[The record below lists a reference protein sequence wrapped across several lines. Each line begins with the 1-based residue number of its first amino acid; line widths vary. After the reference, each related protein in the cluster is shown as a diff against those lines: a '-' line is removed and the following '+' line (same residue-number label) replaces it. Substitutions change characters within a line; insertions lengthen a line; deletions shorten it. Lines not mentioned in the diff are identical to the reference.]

1 MLLSLTACL
10 VIVQNSSFQTW
21 AAHEVASR
29 LSTELGAPVRIDR
42 LKIKFFDRAEV
53 EGFYVEDL
61 HGDTL
66 LYVNKLFANFD
77 DVYLGLSHF
86 DFDKVIIQD
95 AQFNVRQF
103 KGEEDL
109 NIQFIL
115 DKINPPRDPNDT
127 VRSAPPELF
136 FWDVDLENVDFTYE
150 YRDGIPDTSYGLNED
165 FLRIRNIHAHMER
178 FLVIDDSLSGDIRK
192 MSFSEANGF
201 EVKNMSSEFIVAYTT
216 MDFANLKIESASS
229 SLSGKFHF
237 DYNNYGELSD
247 FIEEVQMRGSIRSS
261 SIDLNELAYF
271 SSELKGL
278 KKKVS
283 IVGDVKGRVDNL
295 IGRNVEILLP
305 SESKFLGNFVIQGLP
320 DTDKMTFQ
328 IEAKE
333 ISTTSQDLNTF
344 PLYPFYEG
352 DTLSVPKEVDAL
364 GEIKYTGRLSGMLD
378 DLHIDGVLLSDVGDV
393 DSQLRLWYD
402 ISAKEYSYEGHFSTP
417 NLMLDK
423 LVKSS
428 PQPGMISMEAKIK
441 GSGFNT
447 ETLSALLEGS
457 ISEFTLDDYTYKNIQ
472 VDGNISNK
480 TYDGR
485 LTINDENIRLTFAG
499 LLDLSHEKA
508 IADFYA
514 SVKHLDL
521 EALGYLKRDSSL
533 VFSTE
538 MTSRF
543 TGNNIDELDGQIELV
558 ETTVRYGKGKYLI
571 DDILLESHTVGAGRE
586 LSLLSD
592 IADVS
597 VTGNYSIVNLPDA
610 ISGVLNSFLPNFTR
624 IKAYENEITKNQR
637 FDYKVDIKDLD
648 LISAVFFPEV
658 KVNGLSYV
666 NGSFNSS
673 QNLIKMDALS
683 PLVEIS
689 GIGFEDF
696 KAGAYTIGSELKFF
710 ANASRMNLDD
720 SIHVNYVSI
729 DSKTIT
735 DRIDFSIDWA
745 SKNSIDSADA
755 KLNAKATFSDSKIEV
770 NILPSLI
777 LIQDTLWKVNE
788 ENAIVIDTGLVIF
801 DNLSFVHLNE
811 FVRFDGKISSSI
823 DDELDIILDNFQL
836 RNINPFIE
844 ENGVVL
850 QGSTKGII
858 SVSDLLS
865 KPFFKSDLQVK
876 QIYINS
882 DLIGDGKILSKWDRE
897 TERII
902 LDVQLLANGIPK
914 LAMNGYYIPSK
925 KVNNIN
931 IAASMNNIRL
941 DLFKPYVSDLF
952 SDLSGLMDGNVNL
965 TGSLFK
971 PVAEGSISLKRASV
985 TVDILNTRYFLA
997 HEFKI
1002 TKNLI
1007 SAKDVVIT
1015 DENAHIGK
1023 LNLSVKHNFFD
1034 DFMFDIDLQ
1043 ANNLMALNTNESQSD
1058 LFYGKAYATGNFS
1071 AKGPIDNIVMNISAK
1086 TEKGTVFYL
1095 PLTGTGDV
1103 SQQDFIT
1110 FVSSENETFT
1120 TAIPTKKP
1128 ESKGYELN
1136 FNLEVTRDAEALLL
1150 FDPKV
1155 GDMIKGNGSGNLR
1168 LEVTEAGEFNIYGDY
1183 IIDSGDYLFTLQNVI
1198 NKKFVVQKGGVISF
1212 KGDPY
1217 DADIQ
1222 LSAIYRVRTSLYN
1235 LVKNIDSSAAVK
1247 RAIDVDAIMNLSD
1260 KLMKPTISFNLVLP
1274 NADEN
1279 ARNLLA
1285 SQITSEDELNKQIF
1299 ALVMFRNFWPNQ
1311 GGAGDA
1317 SGLNGVGSNAS
1328 ELLSSQLSNMLSQL
1342 SDDVNIGV
1350 NYSQGNADTR
1360 DQVSVNL
1367 STQIF
1372 NDRVS
1377 IDGNVGTAGT
1387 ATSTENTSNMVGEF
1401 NIEVKLTE
1409 DGAVRIKVF
1418 NRSNQYLLVTNDVPY
1433 TQGVGLFYRKE
1444 AETIGGLFK
1453 KQN

>member
-1 MLLSLTACL
+1 VLLSLAACL
-10 VIVQNSSFQTW
+10 VIAQNSSFQTW
-21 AAHEVASR
+21 AAHEVAKR
-29 LSTELGAPVRIDR
+29 LSAELGAPVRIDK

-53 EGFYVEDL
+53 QGFYVEDL
-61 HGDTL
+61 HQDTL
-66 LYVNKLFANFD
+66 LYISKLFANFD
-77 DVYLGLSHF
+77 DVYLGFSHF

-115 DKINPPRDPNDT
+115 DKINPPRDPDDT
-127 VRSAPPELF
+127 IRSAPPELF
-136 FWDVDLENVDFTYE
+136 FWDVDLENVNFTYE
-150 YRDGIPDTSYGLNED
+150 YRDGVPDTSFGLNED
-165 FLRIRNIHAHMER
+165 FIRIRNIKAHMER
-178 FLVIDDSLSGDIRK
+178 FLIIDDSLSGDIRK
-192 MSFSEANGF
+192 MSFTEANGF
-201 EVKNMSSEFIVAYTT
+201 DVKNMSAQFIVAYTT
-216 MDFANLKIESASS
+216 MDFANLKLESNSS
-229 SLSGKFHF
+229 KLNGKFHF
-237 DYNNYGELSD
+237 DYDNYGELSD

-271 SSELKGL
+271 SNELKGL
-278 KKKVS
+278 QKTIS
-283 IVGDVKGRVDNL
+283 IVGDFKGSVDNL

-305 SESKFLGNFVIQGLP
+305 YESKFLGNFAIQGLP
-320 DTDKMTFQ
+320 NTDRMSFQ

-333 ISTTSQDLNTF
+333 ITTTSKDLNAF

-352 DTLSVPKEVDAL
+352 ELLEVPKEIDAF
-364 GEIKYTGRLSGMLD
+364 GEIKYTGRLSGKLD
-378 DLHIDGVLLSDVGDV
+378 DLNIDGVLLTDAGDV
-393 DSQLRLWYD
+393 DSHLRLWFD
-402 ISAKEYSYEGHFSTP
+402 SSIDNYSYEGEFSTP
-417 NLMLDK
+417 NLMLNK
-423 LVKSS
+423 LVQTN

-447 ETLSALLEGS
+447 ETLNAFLEGS
-457 ISEFTLDDYTYKNIQ
+457 ISEFTLDNYTYKNIQ
-472 VDGNISNK
+472 VDGQISKK

-485 LTINDENIRLTFAG
+485 LNINDENIRLTFAG
-499 LLDLSHEKA
+499 LLDMSHQEA

-521 EALGYLKRDSSL
+521 EALGYLKRDSTL
-533 VFSTE
+533 IFSTE

-558 ETTVRYGKGKYLI
+558 ETTVRYGKSKYLI
-571 DDILLESHTVGAGRE
+571 DDILLESHGVPAGRE

-592 IADVS
+592 IADVTVKGS
-597 VTGNYSIVNLPDA
+597 YSLVNLPDA

-624 IKAYENEITKNQR
+624 LKADENETTKNQR
-637 FDYKVDIKDLD
+637 FDYNVDIKNLD

-658 KVNGLSYV
+658 NVNGLSYL
-666 NGSFNSS
+666 NGSFNSAE
-673 QNLIKMDALS
+673 NLIKLDARS
-683 PLVEIS
+683 PLLKIS
-689 GIGFEDF
+689 GVGFKDF
-696 KAGAYTIGSELKFF
+696 KAGAFTKGSELMFF
-710 ANASRMNLDD
+710 ANSDRMNIND
-720 SIHVNYVSI
+720 SIHVNHLKLE
-729 DSKTIT
+729 SKTIT
-735 DRIDFSIDWA
+735 DRIDFSINWA

-788 ENAIVIDTGLVIF
+788 ENAIIIDTGLVIF
-801 DNLSFVHLNE
+801 DNLSFIHLNE
-811 FVRFDGKISSSI
+811 FVRIDGKISSSL

-836 RNINPFIE
+836 RNLNPFIE
-844 ENGVVL
+844 ENGIVL

-882 DLIGDGKILSKWDRE
+882 DLIGDGKIVSKWDRE

-902 LDVQLLANGIPK
+902 LDVQLLANGVPK
-914 LAMNGYYIPSK
+914 LVMDGYYIPSK
-925 KVNNIN
+925 KTNNIN

-941 DLFKPYVSDLF
+941 DLFKPYVTDLF
-952 SDLSGLMDGNVNL
+952 SDISGLMDGNVNL

-971 PVAEGSISLKRASV
+971 PVAEGSITLKRAAV

-997 HEFKI
+997 HEFNI
-1002 TKNLI
+1002 SKNLI
-1007 SAKDVVIT
+1007 YAKDVIVT

-1023 LNLSVKHNFFD
+1023 LSLNVKHNFFN
-1034 DFMFDIDLQ
+1034 DFILDVDLQ
-1043 ANNLMALNTNESQSD
+1043 ANNLMALNTNEAQSD
-1058 LFYGKAYATGNFS
+1058 LFYGTAYATGRFS

-1110 FVSSENETFT
+1110 FVSSENKTYT

-1136 FNLEVTRDAEALLL
+1136 FNLEVTPDAEALLL

-1247 RAIDVDAIMNLSD
+1247 RAIDVDAVMNLSD
-1260 KLMKPTISFNLVLP
+1260 KLMKPTISFNLILP
-1274 NADEN
+1274 NADED

-1372 NDRVS
+1372 NDRVT

-1387 ATSTENTSNMVGEF
+1387 AATTENTSNMVGEF

-1444 AETIGGLFK
+1444 AETFGGLFNK
-1453 KQN
+1453 